1 MYTNAWLNAANQIL
15 KKSSWFSFHLKQRV
29 GPVLGDLAVS
39 FRLALLDLAVG
50 FGAVVALLLGEVL
63 LGFESGH
70 AAGA

>member
-1 MYTNAWLNAANQIL
+1 MIL
-15 KKSSWFSFHLKQRV
+15 VPLLLKQGV

-39 FRLALLDLAVG
+39 FRLALLDLTVG

-70 AAGA
+70 AAGTYENVSETTNSK

>member
-1 MYTNAWLNAANQIL
+1 MIL
-15 KKSSWFSFHLKQRV
+15 VSLFLEQGV

-39 FRLALLDLAVG
+39 FRLALLDLVVG

-70 AAGA
+70 AAGTYKNVSEERPSLIDSN